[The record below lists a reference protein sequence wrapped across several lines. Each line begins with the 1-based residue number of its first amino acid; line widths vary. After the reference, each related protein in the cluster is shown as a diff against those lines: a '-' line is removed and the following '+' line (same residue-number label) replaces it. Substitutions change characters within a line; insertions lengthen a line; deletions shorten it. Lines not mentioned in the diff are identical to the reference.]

1 MMVTPYPSFAASLLD
16 SYKMVYGQFNFD
28 IFDLYLMIIPY
39 TFFIM
44 QTLIIIIVLLNLL
57 ISIVGDTFGR
67 VNDSKGN
74 MMYQDMVDLI
84 VEN

>member
-1 MMVTPYPSFAASLLD
+1 MVF
-16 SYKMVYGQFNFD
+16 GQFNFD
-28 IFDLYLMIIPY
+28 DFNIFWSLIPY

-67 VNDSKGN
+67 VNDAKPN
-74 MMYQDMVDLI
+74 MMYKDMVDLI